1 MQNNLLFGTAGTPHG
16 TKKKGSVRGVEYVS
30 EIGLDCMELEFVRG
44 VRMKEDKA
52 QSVNVTARNSSV
64 ALSVHAPYYI
74 NLNSAEQKKIDD
86 SVERIYQSASIGSL
100 CGAESIV
107 FHPAYYH
114 KDTSDRVYS
123 RVHNLLNDL
132 SSRLEEDDIPVVL
145 RPETTGKGTQF
156 GNLDEILSLSSEM
169 EKVQPCIDFSHLHA
183 RTNGGMNS
191 FDEFKSVL
199 SKIEDILGKEGLN
212 NMHAHVSGIEY
223 NSKGE
228 RNHVNLEESDFNYM
242 QLLQAFNEF
251 EVGGLVIC
259 ESPNLEEDA
268 LLLKNSYFSLD

>member
-16 TKKKGSVRGVEYVS
+16 AKKKGSVRGVEYVS

-52 QSVNVTARNSSV
+52 QSVNATARNSSV

-74 NLNSAEQKKIDD
+74 NLNSAEQKKIDA
-86 SVERIYQSASIGSL
+86 SIERINQSASIGSL

-132 SSRLEEDDIPVVL
+132 SSKLEEDDIPAVL

-183 RTNGGMNS
+183 RTNGGINS

-259 ESPNLEEDA
+259 ESPNLEDDA
-268 LLLKNSYFSLD
+268 LLLKNSYFPMD